1 MRVGVSVAIIAACVL
16 TGSTA
21 WSACLPSQSKTCV
34 DLGVVP
40 EISQQIVAGEPSG
53 PPPKATP
60 FDAPA
65 APYTGPT
72 LGPTTGAG
80 GAVRRAPM
88 VGYHW
93 SLD

>member
-1 MRVGVSVAIIAACVL
+1 MRAGVSAAIVAACVL
-16 TGSTA
+16 TGGTA

-40 EISQQIVAGEPSG
+40 GISQQIVAGEASG
-53 PPPKATP
+53 PPPKAVPLADST
-60 FDAPA
+60 

-80 GAVRRAPM
+80 GAIRRAPT